1 MRISTSSK
9 VDGLAEDHRLE
20 LACVHLELFAD
31 AQRGLADIAAG
42 RTVEADTAIAERQRQ
57 RAGAAG
63 QTVRTP

>member
-9 VDGLAEDHRLE
+9 VDGLSEDHRLE
-20 LACVHLELFAD
+20 LARVHLELVAD

-42 RTVEADTAIAERQRQ
+42 RTVEADAAIAERQRQ

-63 QTVRTP
+63 QTVRLI